1 MLKKRASWKHGVF
14 SFSRK
19 LNTLYNG
26 RTAILRRYVMD
37 ICKKIWNTT
46 VTVGQ
51 IVTSAIIAL
60 TIGVVLWLLVQ
71 MFRPNKN

>member
-1 MLKKRASWKHGVF
+1 
-14 SFSRK
+14 
-19 LNTLYNG
+19 
-26 RTAILRRYVMD
+26 MD

-51 IVTSAIIAL
+51 IITSAIIAW

>member
-1 MLKKRASWKHGVF
+1 
-14 SFSRK
+14 
-19 LNTLYNG
+19 
-26 RTAILRRYVMD
+26 MD

-46 VTVGQ
+46 VMVGQ
-51 IVTSAIIAL
+51 IITSAIIAL